1 MLPRLTDAGAFSTN
15 IDGVTSPASVVAAL
29 LLLALT
35 RASSALDGD
44 DFTHRLDAVSR
55 ELLGAPYVLGP
66 LGEGAPPDAD
76 PRFRLDAF
84 DCTTYVETVLA
95 LALSAAG
102 DEAAARSWLD
112 RIRYTG
118 GVQEFASRRHLIDA
132 QWIPEL
138 ERDGLLRDV
147 TRRIGGGATRTASL
161 RLSRAAWERS
171 DLATDHGLGWSA
183 VPHGRHTLA
192 YLPWELVERD
202 DVRAALPTVS
212 IFNLVANA
220 TPSAPTLVIHQ
231 ALVLRTE
238 DGGWIARHASSSS
251 HRVVEEP
258 LDDFLDRS
266 RGRKRSVLG
275 VNVLE
280 IVGEK

>member
-1 MLPRLTDAGAFSTN
+1 MAGNASSVSAT
-15 IDGVTSPASVVAAL
+15 IDDVASLAAAVAAVL
-29 LLLALT
+29 LLMLEPE
-35 RASSALDGD
+35 SSAIDDDGL
-44 DFTHRLDAVSR
+44 TQRLEAVSR
-55 ELLGAPYVLGP
+55 QLLGAPYVLGP
-66 LGEGAPPDAD
+66 LGEEVPPDLD

-95 LALSAAG
+95 LAVGGSD

-118 GVQEFASRRHLIDA
+118 GMPVFAKRRHLIDA

-138 ERDGLLRDV
+138 EQDGLLLDV
-147 TRRIGGGATRTASL
+147 TRRIGGSAARTASL
-161 RLSRAAWERS
+161 RLNRATWQRS
-171 DLATDHGLGWSA
+171 HLATDLGLEWSA
-183 VPHGRHTLA
+183 VPHGRKTLA
-192 YLPWELVERD
+192 YLPWEVLERD
-202 DVRAALPTVS
+202 DVRAALPS
-212 IFNLVANA
+212 AAILNLIANP

-231 ALVLRTE
+231 ALLLRAE

-258 LDDFLDRS
+258 LDVFLQRS

-280 IVGEK
+280 ILGVR

>member
-1 MLPRLTDAGAFSTN
+1 MA
-15 IDGVTSPASVVAAL
+15 SPAAAVAAVL
-29 LLLALT
+29 LLVLEPDPSAIDSDGFT
-35 RASSALDGD
+35 RRLEAAS
-44 DFTHRLDAVSR
+44 RQ
-55 ELLGAPYVLGP
+55 LLGAPYALGP
-66 LGEGAPPDAD
+66 LGEEAPPDAD

-95 LALSAAG
+95 LALSTAG
-102 DEAAARSWLD
+102 DEAAARSSLD
-112 RIRYTG
+112 RIRYSD
-118 GVQEFASRRHLIDA
+118 GVPEFSSRRHLIDA

-138 ERDGLLRDV
+138 EQEGLLRDV

-171 DLATDHGLGWSA
+171 DLATDHGLAWNA

-192 YLPWELVERD
+192 YLPWEVLDRD
-202 DVRAALPTVS
+202 DVRAALPPVA
-212 IFNLVANA
+212 ILNLIASA

-231 ALVLRTE
+231 ALLFRAE

-251 HRVVEEP
+251 HRVIEEP
-258 LDDFLDRS
+258 LDVFLERS